1 MRKQTDINAKM
12 RSILFDWL
20 VEVHM
25 KFKLVPETLFM
36 TCGLIDRYL
45 EKEQVMRDRL
55 QLVGIAAMFIA
66 SKYEEIF
73 APEYRSLVESPAPLG
88 LAVMSTRRLGLGLR
102 SSATRAVCEP
112 RKRVATQRLL
122 FTGATTGVTL
132 RTART
137 ARRTS
142 CGWRGTS
149 SPPSTSGKPPGRT
162 GFRCRRLATR
172 GCGWLAQP
180 AAHCSGARQSHNA
193 GSRPQHAARS
203 APRLTTPNALV
214 FLRRF
219 VKAACPARSPAAP
232 RSQPELHAPRV
243 DTYNT
248 AHRAPPLAGGQSTS
262 HALWEATAPC
272 SLLRLPPYCCPLPR
286 QARTLPGR
294 ADAARV

>member
-20 VEVHM
+20 VEVHL

-102 SSATRAVCEP
+102 SSATRAMCEP

-142 CGWRGTS
+142 CGWRETS
-149 SPPSTSGKPPGRT
+149 SRPSTSGKPPGRT
-162 GFRCRRLATR
+162 GFCCRRLAT
-172 GCGWLAQP
+172 
-180 AAHCSGARQSHNA
+180 CS
-193 GSRPQHAARS
+193 
-203 APRLTTPNALV
+203 
-214 FLRRF
+214 
-219 VKAACPARSPAAP
+219 
-232 RSQPELHAPRV
+232 
-243 DTYNT
+243 
-248 AHRAPPLAGGQSTS
+248 
-262 HALWEATAPC
+262 
-272 SLLRLPPYCCPLPR
+272 
-286 QARTLPGR
+286 
-294 ADAARV
+294 

>member
-20 VEVHM
+20 VEVHL

-102 SSATRAVCEP
+102 SSATRAMCEP

-142 CGWRGTS
+142 CGWRETS
-149 SPPSTSGKPPGRT
+149 SRPSTSGKPPGRT
-162 GFRCRRLATR
+162 GFRCRRLACAAVADWHSLRHTA
-172 GCGWLAQP
+172 LAPDSRTMQGP
-180 AAHCSGARQSHNA
+180 AH
-193 GSRPQHAARS
+193 S
-203 APRLTTPNALV
+203 APPV
-214 FLRRF
+214 LR
-219 VKAACPARSPAAP
+219 S
-232 RSQPELHAPRV
+232 
-243 DTYNT
+243 
-248 AHRAPPLAGGQSTS
+248 G
-262 HALWEATAPC
+262 
-272 SLLRLPPYCCPLPR
+272 
-286 QARTLPGR
+286 
-294 ADAARV
+294 

>member
-1 MRKQTDINAKM
+1 
-12 RSILFDWL
+12 
-20 VEVHM
+20 
-25 KFKLVPETLFM
+25 
-36 TCGLIDRYL
+36 
-45 EKEQVMRDRL
+45 MRDRL

-102 SSATRAVCEP
+102 SSATRAVCES
-112 RKRVATQRLL
+112 RRRVATQRLL

-142 CGWRGTS
+142 CGWRATS

-193 GSRPQHAARS
+193 GSRPQRAARS

-262 HALWEATAPC
+262 HALGGYGSMLLATAA
-272 SLLRLPPYCCPLPR
+272 SLLLPL
-286 QARTLPGR
+286 TTPGSHTTWSS
-294 ADAARV
+294 